1 MGVHES
7 NGSLTRASGMIARL
21 RKATTEWTAQLREGY
36 SERLRKQAVLAG
48 PPSSD
53 KCESVREDATGQAN
67 TAEPA
72 RDVPFIPDFQLLRRI
87 GQGSYGEVWLARN
100 IVGTY
105 RAVKIVERKAFQD
118 EEAFEREFLGLQQ
131 FEPVSREHE
140 GFVAILHV
148 ARNRAEGFFY
158 YVMEL
163 ADSDSNGGGIKPE
176 TYVPKTLSNE
186 LARCE
191 RLSVEQA
198 AQLGLSLSQAL
209 AELHQHGLVHR
220 DVKPSNIIFVK
231 GHAKLADIGL
241 VAQTGEKMRLGTE
254 GYIPP
259 EGPGK
264 PQADLYSLGMVLYE
278 ATTGA
283 DRLDYPALP
292 ADFDTMSEREAFL
305 KLNSIILKA
314 CDNDVRKRY
323 QTATEISDDLTKLG
337 FTAAVQK
344 DRSNFR
350 RPVIVASVV
359 LFGVL
364 VVALPLYW
372 LRSPRTSP
380 APEKSIAVLPFDN
393 LSRDSDNSYFADG
406 IQDEILTRLA
416 KIADLKV
423 ISRTSTQRY
432 QSKPANLPEIARQL
446 GVTNI
451 LEGSVQK
458 VADQVRVNVQ
468 LINAQSD
475 SHIWAETYD
484 RKLSDIFGVES
495 EIAKGI
501 AESLQAKLTGHEKQ
515 ALAAKPTNNPEAY
528 DAYLRGLAFQARI
541 GQSIHLALKTIGY
554 FERAV
559 QLDPNFAIAWARLSR
574 ARAYLYFQ
582 RVDTARPDLAKDALV
597 HAQRLQPNSPE
608 TLLALGYYQYWVLR
622 DYELAKATFGTVNK
636 LLPGNSDVAWALSA
650 VNRRLGQWNE
660 SLAAVEA
667 GLDLDPRN
675 GELITTSAWT
685 YGMLRQ
691 FPMALKRYDQATD
704 IIAND
709 PDLMSLKAGSYQAQG
724 NLEQAAN
731 LLSEISVQTPFENAF
746 FIKVTQ
752 LRLERNYAEA
762 IRLLQTRL
770 AQFKFTSEIYKGAT
784 QVYLAIAQR
793 LAGDA
798 AGAKV
803 TAEQA
808 RNMLEPL
815 GKKQPDNSNFAEW
828 LALAYAEL
836 GEKDL
841 ALKEAERATMLLPSA
856 KDVVDGPGTE
866 ENLALV
872 QTIFGENSSAIAALK
887 RLVQTPFQSQLY
899 GPMPLTPAYL
909 RLDPL
914 WDSLRADPGFREL
927 SEKTQ
932 P

>member
-7 NGSLTRASGMIARL
+7 NGSLARASGMIARL
-21 RKATTEWTAQLREGY
+21 RKATTERTAHLREGY

-53 KCESVREDATGQAN
+53 KCESVREETTGQAN

-163 ADSDSNGGGIKPE
+163 ADNDSNGGGIEPE
-176 TYVPKTLSNE
+176 TYAPKTLSNE

-198 AQLGLSLSQAL
+198 AQLGLSLGQAL
-209 AELHQHGLVHR
+209 AELHQRGLVHR
-220 DVKPSNIIFVK
+220 DIKPSNIIFVK
-231 GHAKLADIGL
+231 GYAKLADIGL
-241 VAQTGEKMRLGTE
+241 VAQVGEKARLGTE

-323 QTATEISDDLTKLG
+323 QTAIEISDDLTKLG
-337 FTAAVQK
+337 FTAEVQK
-344 DRSNFR
+344 DRSNFC

-359 LFGVL
+359 IFGVW

-475 SHIWAETYD
+475 SHIWAEMSD
-484 RKLSDIFGVES
+484 RKLSDIFSVES

-501 AESLQAKLTGHEKQ
+501 AESLQAKLTGHEEQ

-528 DAYLRGLAFQARI
+528 DAYLRGVSFQGRI
-541 GQSIHLALKTIGY
+541 YSSIYILLKTIGY
-554 FERAV
+554 CER
-559 QLDPNFAIAWARLSR
+559 S
-574 ARAYLYFQ
+574 
-582 RVDTARPDLAKDALV
+582 
-597 HAQRLQPNSPE
+597 
-608 TLLALGYYQYWVLR
+608 
-622 DYELAKATFGTVNK
+622 
-636 LLPGNSDVAWALSA
+636 
-650 VNRRLGQWNE
+650 
-660 SLAAVEA
+660 
-667 GLDLDPRN
+667 
-675 GELITTSAWT
+675 
-685 YGMLRQ
+685 
-691 FPMALKRYDQATD
+691 
-704 IIAND
+704 
-709 PDLMSLKAGSYQAQG
+709 
-724 NLEQAAN
+724 
-731 LLSEISVQTPFENAF
+731 
-746 FIKVTQ
+746 
-752 LRLERNYAEA
+752 
-762 IRLLQTRL
+762 
-770 AQFKFTSEIYKGAT
+770 
-784 QVYLAIAQR
+784 
-793 LAGDA
+793 
-798 AGAKV
+798 
-803 TAEQA
+803 
-808 RNMLEPL
+808 
-815 GKKQPDNSNFAEW
+815 
-828 LALAYAEL
+828 
-836 GEKDL
+836 
-841 ALKEAERATMLLPSA
+841 
-856 KDVVDGPGTE
+856 
-866 ENLALV
+866 
-872 QTIFGENSSAIAALK
+872 
-887 RLVQTPFQSQLY
+887 
-899 GPMPLTPAYL
+899 
-909 RLDPL
+909 
-914 WDSLRADPGFREL
+914 
-927 SEKTQ
+927 
-932 P
+932 

>member
-1 MGVHES
+1 MGLRES
-7 NGSLTRASGMIARL
+7 NGSLGRANAMISRL
-21 RKATTEWTAQLREGY
+21 RRATTEWTARLHKGY
-36 SERLRKQAVLAG
+36 SESIRQQKRVAS

-53 KCESVREDATGQAN
+53 YGTTDESISSKRKRE
-67 TAEPA
+67 EPRNA
-72 RDVPFIPDFQLLRRI
+72 PHIPDLELLRCI

-100 IVGTY
+100 ILGTY
-105 RAVKIVERKAFQD
+105 RAVKIVDRKAFKD
-118 EEAFEREFLGLQQ
+118 EEAFEREFSGLQQ
-131 FEPVSREHE
+131 FEPVSREHD

-148 ARNRAEGFFY
+148 GRNPAEGFFY

-163 ADSDSNGGGIKPE
+163 ADNDSKSDRVEPD

-186 LARCE
+186 LGRCG
-191 RLSVEQA
+191 RLTVEQA

-209 AELHQHGLVHR
+209 AELHQRGLVHR

-231 GHAKLADIGL
+231 SHAKLADIGL
-241 VAQTGEKMRLGTE
+241 VAQVGEKARLGTE

-264 PQADLYSLGMVLYE
+264 PQADLYSLGMMLYE

-292 ADFDTMSEREAFL
+292 ADVDTMPEHQAFF
-305 KLNSIILKA
+305 KLNSVILKA
-314 CDNDVRKRY
+314 CDKNVRKRY

-337 FTAAVQK
+337 FSTAVQK
-344 DRSNFR
+344 DRSNFL
-350 RPVIVASVV
+350 RPVTVFSAV
-359 LFGVL
+359 LL
-364 VVALPLYW
+364 SALALALPVYW

-380 APEKSIAVLPFDN
+380 APEKSIAVLPFEN
-393 LSRDSDNSYFADG
+393 LSRDPGNSYFADG

-468 LINAQSD
+468 LINAKSD

-528 DAYLRGLAFQARI
+528 DAYLHGLALQARL

-559 QLDPNFAIAWARLSR
+559 RLDHNFAIAWAHLSR

-582 RVDTARPDLAKDALV
+582 RVDTARPDLAKDALE

-622 DYELAKATFGTVNK
+622 DYALAKATFDLVSK

-667 GLDLDPRN
+667 GLALDPRN
-675 GELITTSAWT
+675 GELLTTSAWT
-685 YGMLRQ
+685 YAMLRQ

-709 PDLMSLKAGSYQAQG
+709 PDLVSLKGGIYLAQG

-731 LLSEISVQTPFENAF
+731 LLSEISGQTPFENAF
-746 FIKVTQ
+746 FVNVTQ

-793 LAGDA
+793 LAGNPADA
-798 AGAKV
+798 KFV
-803 TAEQA
+803 AEQA
-808 RNMLEPL
+808 RYTLEPL
-815 GKKQPDNSNFAEW
+815 CKNQPDNSNFAEW
-828 LALAYAEL
+828 LALAYAVL
-836 GEKDL
+836 GEKEL
-841 ALKEAERATMLLPSA
+841 ALKEAKRAIMLLPSA
-856 KDVVDGPGTE
+856 KDGVDGPGTE

-872 QTIFGENSSAIAALK
+872 QTIFGENSSAIATLR

-899 GPMPLTPAYL
+899 GPMPLAPAFL

-927 SEKTQ
+927 YEMTQ

>member
-1 MGVHES
+1 
-7 NGSLTRASGMIARL
+7 MIARL
-21 RKATTEWTAQLREGY
+21 RKATTERTAHLREGY

-53 KCESVREDATGQAN
+53 KCESVREETTGQAN

-163 ADSDSNGGGIKPE
+163 ADNDSNGGGIEPE
-176 TYVPKTLSNE
+176 TYAPKTLSNE

-198 AQLGLSLSQAL
+198 AQLGLSLGQAL
-209 AELHQHGLVHR
+209 AELHQRGLVHR
-220 DVKPSNIIFVK
+220 DIKPSNIIFVK
-231 GHAKLADIGL
+231 GYAKLADIGL
-241 VAQTGEKMRLGTE
+241 VAQVGEKARLGTE

-278 ATTGA
+278 ATTGT

-292 ADFDTMSEREAFL
+292 PDFDTMAQREALL

-314 CDNDVRKRY
+314 CDTDLRKRY
-323 QTATEISDDLTKLG
+323 QTANEISDDLARLG
-337 FTAAVQK
+337 FGTVMPRG
-344 DRSNFR
+344 RSNSLR
-350 RPVIVASVV
+350 NPVTASSVV
-359 LFGVL
+359 LLGAL
-364 VVALPLYW
+364 AVALAFYW
-372 LRSPRTSP
+372 FRHPTASLT
-380 APEKSIAVLPFDN
+380 PEKSIAMLPFEN
-393 LSRDSDNSYFADG
+393 LSHDPNDASFAEG
-406 IQDEILTRLA
+406 IQEEILTRLV

-432 QSKPANLPEIARQL
+432 PSKPSDLTKVARQL
-446 GVTNI
+446 GVTNV
-451 LEGSVQK
+451 LEGSLQK
-458 VADQVRVNVQ
+458 AADQVRVSVQ
-468 LINAQSD
+468 LLNTRTN
-475 SHIWAETYD
+475 SHLWAETYD
-484 RKLSDIFGVES
+484 RKLTDIFSVES
-495 EIAKGI
+495 EIAKGV
-501 AESLQAKLTGHEKQ
+501 AEALQAKLTGHEEQ

-541 GQSIHLALKTIGY
+541 GQSIHLALKCIEY

-559 QLDPNFAIAWARLSR
+559 QLDPNFALAWARLSR
-574 ARAYLYFQ
+574 AQAYVYFQ
-582 RVDTARPDLAKDALV
+582 RVDTARPDLAKDALE
-597 HAQRLQPNSPE
+597 HAQKLQPNSPE

-622 DYELAKATFGTVNK
+622 DYALAKATFGLVSK

-650 VNRRLGQWNE
+650 VNRRLGNWNE
-660 SLAAVEA
+660 SLAAVQA

-685 YGMLRQ
+685 YDMLRQ
-691 FPMALKRYDQATD
+691 FPVALTRYDQATD

-731 LLSEISVQTPFENAF
+731 LLSEIPADTPFENAF
-746 FIKVTQ
+746 FIKMTQ

-770 AQFKFTSEIYKGAT
+770 AQFKFTSEIYRGGT

-808 RNMLEPL
+808 RNTLEPL

-856 KDVVDGPGTE
+856 KDAVDGPGTE

-872 QTIFGENSSAIAALK
+872 QTIFGDSSSAIATLM

-927 SEKTQ
+927 YEKTQ

>member
-1 MGVHES
+1 MGFRES
-7 NGSLTRASGMIARL
+7 NGSLGRANGIIARL
-21 RKATTEWTAQLREGY
+21 RKATTEWTARFGQSYSDSIREQP
-36 SERLRKQAVLAG
+36 EEEANAEQPVL
-48 PPSSD
+48 
-53 KCESVREDATGQAN
+53 DA
-67 TAEPA
+67 PH
-72 RDVPFIPDFQLLRRI
+72 IPDLELLRPI
-87 GQGSYGEVWLARN
+87 GRGSYGEVWLARN
-100 IVGTY
+100 ILGTY
-105 RAVKIVERKAFQD
+105 RAVKIVERKAFRDQ
-118 EEAFEREFLGLQQ
+118 EAFEREFSGLQQ
-131 FEPVSREHE
+131 FEPVSREHD

-148 ARNRAEGFFY
+148 GSNRAEGFFY

-163 ADSDSNGGGIKPE
+163 ADNESKGDRIEPE
-176 TYVPKTLSNE
+176 AYVPKTLSHE
-186 LARCE
+186 LARCG
-191 RLSVEQA
+191 RLSIEQS

-231 GHAKLADIGL
+231 GRAKLADIGL
-241 VAQTGEKMRLGTE
+241 VAHTGEKIRLGTE

-292 ADFDTMSEREAFL
+292 ADVDTMPEHEAFL
-305 KLNSIILKA
+305 KLNSVILKA
-314 CDNDVRKRY
+314 CDKNVRKRY
-323 QTATEISDDLTKLG
+323 QTATEISDDLARLG
-337 FTAAVQK
+337 VVRSALRGQRNFLRKPLAAF
-344 DRSNFR
+344 S
-350 RPVIVASVV
+350 ATV
-359 LFGVL
+359 LG
-364 VVALPLYW
+364 ALACAFAYYW
-372 LRSPRTSP
+372 LRHSTISL
-380 APEKSIAVLPFDN
+380 APEKSIAVLPFEN
-393 LSRDSDNSYFADG
+393 LSRDADKSYFADG

-432 QSKPANLPEIARQL
+432 QSKPPNLSEIAKQL

-468 LINAQSD
+468 LINAQTD

-528 DAYLRGLAFQARI
+528 DAYLRGLSLQARL

-559 QLDPNFAIAWARLSR
+559 RLDPNFAIAWAHLSR

-582 RVDTARPDLAKDALV
+582 RVDTARPDLAKDALE
-597 HAQRLQPNSPE
+597 HAQKLQPNSPE

-622 DYELAKATFGTVNK
+622 DYGLAKATFGLVSK
-636 LLPGNSDVAWALSA
+636 LIPGSSEVAWALSA
-650 VNRRLGQWNE
+650 VNRRLGRWNE

-685 YGMLRQ
+685 YAMLRQ

-709 PDLMSLKAGSYQAQG
+709 PDLISLRAGICQAQG
-724 NLEQAAN
+724 DLEQAGKF
-731 LLSEISVQTPFENAF
+731 LSAVTEETPFENAF
-746 FIKVTQ
+746 FVKVTQ
-752 LRLERNYAEA
+752 SRLERNYAEA

-770 AQFKFTSEIYKGAT
+770 AQFTFTSDIYRGAT
-784 QVYLAIAQR
+784 QVYLAITQR
-793 LAGDA
+793 LAGDT
-798 AGAKV
+798 AGAKMA
-803 TAEQA
+803 AEQA
-808 RNMLEPL
+808 RKTLEPL
-815 GKKQPDNSNFAEW
+815 GRKQPDNSNFAEW
-828 LALAYAEL
+828 LALAYAVL
-836 GEKDL
+836 GNKEL
-841 ALKEAERATMLLPSA
+841 ALKEAERAIMLLPTA
-856 KDVVDGPGTE
+856 KDAVDGPGTE

-872 QTIFGENSSAIAALK
+872 QTIFGENSSAIATLR

-899 GPMPLTPAYL
+899 GPMPLTPAFL

-914 WDSLRADPGFREL
+914 WDSLRGDPAFEEL
-927 SEKTQ
+927 CR
-932 P
+932 